1 MIIMIFISSTFR
13 LWWLLL
19 IYNWRR
25 KQWRGQKTLL
35 SCPIIGFHHNMISID
50 RCPMSINI
58 LGFHH
63 WYDMS
68 QYSPLEQNKDMH
80 LSQSNRDGKRSE
92 KVKMV
97 LDLSK
102 SKEIRLHPDHNCQ
115 VRRIYVSNLT
125 TTTEGI
131 SPTKAA
137 PRVRQEWRF
146 WAFSGL
152 HFQSPYITNSQPN
165 LNPSILK
172 ILTHLYKGGMQTSR
186 PGQRNSWRVW
196 PGSVRVGDHRES
208 ITMFSDRPHTKN
220 G

>member
-1 MIIMIFISSTFR
+1 MI
-13 LWWLLL
+13 WV
-19 IYNWRR
+19 
-25 KQWRGQKTLL
+25 
-35 SCPIIGFHHNMISID
+35 
-50 RCPMSINI
+50 NI
-58 LGFHH
+58 
-63 WYDMS
+63 
-68 QYSPLEQNKDMH
+68 SPLEQNKDMH

-115 VRRIYVSNLT
+115 VRRIYMSNLT

-131 SPTKAA
+131 SPTKVA

-152 HFQSPYITNSQPN
+152 HFQSPYITYSQPN

-172 ILTHLYKGGMQTSR
+172 IYLQRWSADLQAQATEQLKSMTRFCPGGRSPWVNNSNSVYWSPTH
-186 PGQRNSWRVW
+186 
-196 PGSVRVGDHRES
+196 
-208 ITMFSDRPHTKN
+208 
-220 G
+220 